1 MESSLRGCVCERYAV
16 ACPQGRLHQDA
27 VADPCSPLKQ
37 SFRGKCC
44 FPIQVVIEAVGR
56 LDSRLGRIEEFA
68 RSIGLARRRWV
79 FLVDST
85 SVLEWQDAVALK
97 DHKGRDEEVEVNDG

>member
-37 SFRGKCC
+37 SFRGKSC
-44 FPIQVVIEAVGR
+44 FPIKLCWGQSAVLIR
-56 LDSRLGRIEEFA
+56 AWEQIEEFA

-85 SVLEWQDAVALK
+85 SVLEWQDAVALMTTK
-97 DHKGRDEEVEVNDG
+97 EGMKK